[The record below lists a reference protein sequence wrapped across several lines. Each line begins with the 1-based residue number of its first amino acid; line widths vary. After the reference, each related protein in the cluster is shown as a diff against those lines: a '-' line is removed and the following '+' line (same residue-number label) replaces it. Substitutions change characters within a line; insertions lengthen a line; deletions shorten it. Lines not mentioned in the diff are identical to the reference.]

1 MWVNGATTSQKFSIL
16 AAMELSNCKRW
27 FTLSYDEFIAE
38 NKIDISQVHEDVR
51 YEKITGVVRVDLSNE
66 RYFFFKDGTL
76 KLIYISNDVVIE
88 RLWRAFKNSLDNNTP
103 EKTVR
108 SRAGKT
114 SNQLIFA
121 SQGITA
127 SLKDTSVDFIEI
139 YPPCSLQ
146 DYLDNVYSEPGLFIR

>member
-1 MWVNGATTSQKFSIL
+1 
-16 AAMELSNCKRW
+16 MELSNYKRW

-38 NKIDISQVHEDVR
+38 NKIGINQVAEDVR
-51 YEKITGVVRVDLSNE
+51 YEKITGAIRVDVSNDE
-66 RYFFFKDGTL
+66 FFFFKHDTL
-76 KLIYISNDVVIE
+76 KIIYISNDVLTE
-88 RLWRAFKNSLDNNTP
+88 RLWGEFKNSFDTNTP

-127 SLKDTSVDFIEI
+127 SLRDDSVDYIEI

-146 DYLDNVYSEPGLFIR
+146 DYLDNVYREPGLFIR